1 MTPPRTTVKRF
12 IVALGLS
19 ILAHLALTFSPAIP
33 LPEYRPSPV
42 LEATLKTL
50 PPPVAVKAPKSR
62 PRPATRKQPATSQ
75 ESSSPP
81 GTVATPQAPPPEPA
95 LDGPAPALAQQP
107 APPEVEQEPPIL
119 LPELAEISYT
129 IYKGRD
135 GFAVGRAEHT
145 WKRDGKRY
153 TITQVAEASGIFSLI
168 ASGRHVQISQ
178 GEVTP
183 AGLRPVSYWVQ
194 RGQSADKTD
203 SAQFDWQSMRLTFG
217 SGGDTRSVK
226 LPAGTQDLLSF
237 LYQLAFDPPQQS
249 GSTQLYIT
257 NGRKL
262 DNYGYQS
269 LNEEILETSLGQIK
283 TLHIGKLHQEGE
295 ENTEIWLAT
304 EYHYLPVKIR
314 HTDKQGGV
322 IEQTASA
329 IKVQ

>member
-1 MTPPRTTVKRF
+1 MSTRTTVIRF
-12 IVALGLS
+12 SWALVLS
-19 ILAHLALTFSPAIP
+19 ILAHLALTFGPAIP
-33 LPEYRPSPV
+33 LPDYRPEPV
-42 LEATLKTL
+42 LEATLKKL
-50 PPPVAVKAPKSR
+50 PPPSPAAKPAKPRIKPSPRTHTPQAAPSMDES
-62 PRPATRKQPATSQ
+62 PTLAPPAPLPEQPAT
-75 ESSSPP
+75 
-81 GTVATPQAPPPEPA
+81 PPPPA
-95 LDGPAPALAQQP
+95 AAPA
-107 APPEVEQEPPIL
+107 EVEQEPPIL

-129 IYKGRD
+129 IHKGRD
-135 GFAVGRAEHT
+135 GFTVGKAEHT
-145 WKRDGKRY
+145 WKRNGKHY

-183 AGLRPVSYWVQ
+183 AGLRPDSYWVQ

-203 SAQFDWQSMRLTFG
+203 SAQFDWQSLRLSFG
-217 SGGDTRSVK
+217 SGGDTRSVR

-237 LYQLAFDPPQQS
+237 LYQLALAPPQA

-262 DNYGYQS
+262 DNYGYQT
-269 LNEEILETSLGQIK
+269 LEEETLETPLGQIK

-314 HTDKQGGV
+314 HTDKQGSV
-322 IEQTASA
+322 IEQTAAA

>member
-1 MTPPRTTVKRF
+1 MNQTRTTVIRF
-12 IVALGLS
+12 TVALVLS
-19 ILAHLALTFSPAIP
+19 VLAHLALTFSPAIP
-33 LPEYRPSPV
+33 LPDYRPEPV
-42 LEATLKTL
+42 LEATLRKLPPPTPAARPAKPRVKPSPRTPPPAVPHQAAPSPAESPAL
-50 PPPVAVKAPKSR
+50 APPAPAPEQPTSPPPVANAP
-62 PRPATRKQPATSQ
+62 
-75 ESSSPP
+75 E
-81 GTVATPQAPPPEPA
+81 
-95 LDGPAPALAQQP
+95 
-107 APPEVEQEPPIL
+107 EVEQETPIL

-129 IYKGRD
+129 IHKGRD
-135 GFAVGRAEHT
+135 GFTVGKAEHT
-145 WKRDGKRY
+145 WKRIDKRY

-183 AGLRPVSYWVQ
+183 AGLRPDSYWVQ

-203 SAQFDWQSMRLTFG
+203 SAQFDWQSLRLSFG
-217 SGGDTRSVK
+217 SGGDTRSVR

-237 LYQLAFDPPQQS
+237 LYQLALAPPQA

-262 DNYGYQS
+262 DNYGYQT
-269 LNEEILETSLGQIK
+269 LGEEILEIPLGQIK
-283 TLHIGKLHQEGE
+283 TLHIEKLHQEGE

-314 HTDKQGGV
+314 HTDKQGSV
-322 IEQTASA
+322 IEQTAAA

>member
-1 MTPPRTTVKRF
+1 M
-12 IVALGLS
+12 
-19 ILAHLALTFSPAIP
+19 
-33 LPEYRPSPV
+33 
-42 LEATLKTL
+42 
-50 PPPVAVKAPKSR
+50 
-62 PRPATRKQPATSQ
+62 
-75 ESSSPP
+75 
-81 GTVATPQAPPPEPA
+81 
-95 LDGPAPALAQQP
+95 
-107 APPEVEQEPPIL
+107 EQEAPIL

-145 WKRDGKRY
+145 WKRDGRHY

-183 AGLRPVSYWVQ
+183 TGLRPDSYWVQ
-194 RGQSADKTD
+194 RGQSVDKTD
-203 SAQFDWQSMRLTFG
+203 SAHFDWQAMRLTFG
-217 SGGDTRSVK
+217 SSGDTQSVK
-226 LPAGTQDLLSF
+226 LPVGAQDLLSF
-237 LYQLAFDPPQQS
+237 LYQLALDPPQS

-269 LNEEILETSLGQIK
+269 LEEEILEIPLGRIK
-283 TLHIGKLHQEGE
+283 SLHIGKLRQAGE

-322 IEQTASA
+322 IEQTATA